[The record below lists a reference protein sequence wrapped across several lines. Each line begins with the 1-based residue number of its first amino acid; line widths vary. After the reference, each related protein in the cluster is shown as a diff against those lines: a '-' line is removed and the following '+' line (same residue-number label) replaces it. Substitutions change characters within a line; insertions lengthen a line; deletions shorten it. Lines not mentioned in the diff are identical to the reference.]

1 MPPASPVP
9 GWASGEVCTE
19 STATRRGAGRP
30 ATLDLG
36 AGRPATLDLGAG
48 RPATLDL
55 GAGRPATL
63 DLGAGRPATL
73 DPCRSVARRTQTC
86 LHLGAIAE
94 IDTRVVKGGCGPWT
108 TTSPRAC
115 NCAAKLRVWPCW
127 NTVLAQG
134 R

>member
-30 ATLDLG
+30 ARLDLG

-48 RPATLDL
+48 RPATLDR

-63 DLGAGRPATL
+63 NRRRLRRRLSAAVLLLIGLAVAGGLAATL
-73 DPCRSVARRTQTC
+73 TPTPQVAVADESESA
-86 LHLGAIAE
+86 L
-94 IDTRVVKGGCGPWT
+94 
-108 TTSPRAC
+108 
-115 NCAAKLRVWPCW
+115 LR
-127 NTVLAQG
+127 
-134 R
+134 